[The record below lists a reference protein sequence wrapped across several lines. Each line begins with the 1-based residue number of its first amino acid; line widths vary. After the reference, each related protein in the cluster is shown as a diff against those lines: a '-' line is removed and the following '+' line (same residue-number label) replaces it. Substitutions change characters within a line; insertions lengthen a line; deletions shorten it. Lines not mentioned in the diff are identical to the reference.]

1 MRKASRKSRPT
12 IKSSPDQ
19 EGTLHHRSAATSK
32 SAATGKSAAT
42 RRIAIPRIL
51 IIYTGG
57 TVGMVMDAATGALKP
72 IGFKE
77 IRDNIPE
84 IVKLGYEVEVHAFNP
99 PMDSSNM
106 HPDVWVEL
114 AGIIE
119 KNYEAYDGFVILHGS
134 DTMAFTASALGFLLE
149 NLSKPVILT
158 GSQLPIGEI
167 RTDAKENIITALEIA
182 AARKGGKALV
192 PEVCIYFDY
201 QLFRGNRS
209 KKYNAEKFEAFYSMN
224 YPPLAEAGITIKYQR
239 QFILKHPEAALKV
252 HRRMD
257 PSVGVLKV
265 FPGITPATVEAVLGT
280 PGIRA
285 VILETFGSGNAT
297 TAPWFLAALRAAI
310 KRGVLVIDIT
320 QCDGG
325 AVELGRYETS
335 IDLKEMGVV
344 SGHDMTFEATLA
356 KLMFLLAQK
365 HSRVRMKEL
374 LETSLRGELTIG

>member
-1 MRKASRKSRPT
+1 MNSTRKKAAPT
-12 IKSSPDQ
+12 
-19 EGTLHHRSAATSK
+19 
-32 SAATGKSAAT
+32 
-42 RRIAIPRIL
+42 RIL

-57 TVGMVMDAATGALKP
+57 TVGMVMDDATGALKP

-99 PMDSSNM
+99 PMDSSDM
-106 HPDVWVEL
+106 HPEVWIEL

-119 KNYEAYDGFVILHGS
+119 KNYHDHDGFVILHGS
-134 DTMAFTASALGFLLE
+134 DTMAFTASALSFLLE
-149 NLSKPVILT
+149 NLSKPVVLT

-182 AARKGGKALV
+182 AARKAGKALV

-239 QFILKHPEAALKV
+239 QYILKHPEEALKV
-252 HRRMD
+252 HRKMD
-257 PSVGVLKV
+257 PAVSVLKI
-265 FPGITPATVEAVLGT
+265 FPGITPATVEAVLAT
-280 PGIRA
+280 PGTRA
-285 VILETFGSGNAT
+285 VIMETFGSGNAT
-297 TAPWFLAALRAAI
+297 TAAWFIASLRAAI
-310 KRGVLVIDIT
+310 KKGLIIVDIT

-335 IDLKEMGVV
+335 RHLKEMGVV
-344 SGHDMTFEATLA
+344 SGHDMTFETALA
-356 KLMFLLAQK
+356 KLMWLLAQK
-365 HSRVRMKEL
+365 HSKARLREL
-374 LETSLRGELTIG
+374 LETSLRGELTNA